1 MKKLVVLLAVIA
13 FVATTSMVA
22 FANNGP
28 AEVKYDTKMG
38 TVTFPH
44 AAHQAQFK
52 DCKTC
57 HHKGVDAGKCT
68 KCHLA
73 KKGDA
78 PKAKDAFHKQ
88 CKGCHKDMK
97 KGPTK
102 CKECHVK

>member
-1 MKKLVVLLAVIA
+1 MKKLIVLLAVVA
-13 FVATTSMVA
+13 FVATSMVA

-28 AEVKYDTKMG
+28 AEVKYEVKMG
-38 TVTFPH
+38 AVTFNH
-44 AAHQAQFK
+44 AAHQK
-52 DCKTC
+52 EVTDCATC
-57 HHKGVDAGKCT
+57 HHKGLDAGACKT
-68 KCHLA
+68 CHLA

-88 CKGCHKDMK
+88 CKGCHKEMK

>member
-1 MKKLVVLLAVIA
+1 MKKLIVLLAVVA
-13 FVATTSMVA
+13 FVATAMLA
-22 FANNGP
+22 FADNGP
-28 AEVKYDTKMG
+28 AKIKFEAKMG
-38 TVTFPH
+38 AVTFDH

-57 HHKGVDAGKCT
+57 HHKGVEAGACRT
-68 KCHLA
+68 CHLA

-88 CKGCHKDMK
+88 CKGCHKKMK

-102 CKECHVK
+102 CKQCHVK

>member
-28 AEVKYDTKMG
+28 AEVKYEVKMG
-38 TVTFPH
+38 TVTFNH
-44 AAHQAQFK
+44 AAHQKQFS
-52 DCKTC
+52 DCTKC
-57 HHKGVDAGKCT
+57 HHKGIDAGACKT
-68 KCHLA
+68 CHLA

-88 CKGCHKDMK
+88 CKGCHKKMK